1 MTRIV
6 ILAWTIP
13 LTSSISISCLFNQ
26 CLHAFSLSLSG
37 VSVSMSSSRSV
48 TPEQATPLAVLLPPS
63 PLCILS
69 LSVSCSFSGD
79 SMVTV
84 RDRLSR
90 VGLPALW
97 EISLTVLSVAV
108 VLSRCFR
115 HFWSMFLS
123 LSQRKTP
130 PPGSSGVQHHGR
142 QSRVL
147 LPQGD
152 ATLCWAQRVPCVFW
166 VQNNSRLTWQAQVE
180 CTKNKLRLLIIPFIC
195 MCSLHHFRNA
205 TWKSAVTT

>member
-1 MTRIV
+1 MRFRMTLRWIHNDRIV
-6 ILAWTIP
+6 IFAWTIP

-48 TPEQATPLAVLLPPS
+48 TPGQATSLAVLLPPS

-97 EISLTVLSVAV
+97 EISLTALSVAV

-130 PPGSSGVQHHGR
+130 PPGSSGVQHQGR

-147 LPQGD
+147 LPRETPLSAGHRGCPACFGSKTTQD
-152 ATLCWAQRVPCVFW
+152 WLDRPRWNALRINCACW
-166 VQNNSRLTWQAQVE
+166 
-180 CTKNKLRLLIIPFIC
+180 
-195 MCSLHHFRNA
+195 
-205 TWKSAVTT
+205 